1 MSTTELKSEL
11 KLLIDSEPNASIL
24 EAIHYLLK
32 SASANDI
39 LKVKLSSRAL
49 KSEADIMEGRVMD
62 RSEFEKRV
70 KQGL

>member
-24 EAIHYLLK
+24 EAIHSLLK